1 MPMMIAYFW
10 STMKFKCLLFLGSL
24 LIFLGACRSGA
35 KIHKEPADIVEQLMK
50 KNPEEFGDILRKR
63 DSFRVQ
69 VIYTQID
76 RNQKNKPVFTNYYFN
91 VDAGKYYYPA
101 STVKLPTALLA
112 LEKLNKLQIAGLNPK
127 TSMITEVG
135 FSNESPVYNDPS
147 SEDGRPTIEQYVK
160 KIFLVSDN
168 DAFNRLYEFL
178 GQEYINE
185 KLHNKGYKGADIL
198 HRLSIFLTEEENR
211 HTNPVRFFDDSTREI
226 FSKPLQ
232 FNKHAYP
239 QREDSIG
246 SGYYSGGK
254 LISQPMNF
262 SRKNKLPLEELHAIM
277 KSVMFP
283 ASVKN
288 KQRFNL
294 TSDQYRFVWQYLSE
308 SPLESRYPEY
318 DSVNYWDAYGKFLY
332 WGSDKAKLP
341 KTIRSFSKEGDA
353 YGFLID
359 AAYLVDFE
367 KNIEFM
373 LSAVIYCNS
382 DGVLNDDKYDYDS
395 VGLPFMKNLGRLIYD
410 HELKRPR
417 TRQPDLST
425 FRLDYKN

>member
-1 MPMMIAYFW
+1 
-10 STMKFKCLLFLGSL
+10 MKFKSLLFTVSFLV
-24 LIFLGACRSGA
+24 FLGACRPGA
-35 KIHKEPADIVEQLMK
+35 KIHKEPVDIVEQLMQ
-50 KNPEEFGDILRKR
+50 KNPAEFGDILRKR
-63 DSFRVQ
+63 DSLRVQ

-127 TSMITEVG
+127 TSMITETG
-135 FSNESPVYNDPS
+135 FSNESPVYNDPT
-147 SEDGRPTIEQYVK
+147 SEDGRPSIEQYVK

-178 GQEYINE
+178 GQEYINKE
-185 KLHNKGYKGADIL
+185 LHHKGYKEADIL

-226 FSKPLQ
+226 FLKPLQ
-232 FNKHAYP
+232 FNKDAYP
-239 QREDSIG
+239 QRKDSIG
-246 SGYYSGGK
+246 SAYYSGGK
-254 LISQPMNF
+254 LINQPMNF

-294 TSDQYRFVWQYLSE
+294 TPEQYHFVWQYLSE
-308 SPLESRYPEY
+308 SPLESSYPAY

-332 WGSDKAKLP
+332 WGSDKARLP

-359 AAYLVDFE
+359 AAYIVDFE

-382 DGVLNDDKYDYDS
+382 DGILNDDKYDFDS

-417 TRQPDLST
+417 TRQADLST

>member
-1 MPMMIAYFW
+1 
-10 STMKFKCLLFLGSL
+10 
-24 LIFLGACRSGA
+24 
-35 KIHKEPADIVEQLMK
+35 
-50 KNPEEFGDILRKR
+50 
-63 DSFRVQ
+63 
-69 VIYTQID
+69 
-76 RNQKNKPVFTNYYFN
+76 
-91 VDAGKYYYPA
+91 
-101 STVKLPTALLA
+101 
-112 LEKLNKLQIAGLNPK
+112 
-127 TSMITEVG
+127 
-135 FSNESPVYNDPS
+135 
-147 SEDGRPTIEQYVK
+147 
-160 KIFLVSDN
+160 
-168 DAFNRLYEFL
+168 
-178 GQEYINE
+178 
-185 KLHNKGYKGADIL
+185 
-198 HRLSIFLTEEENR
+198 
-211 HTNPVRFFDDSTREI
+211 
-226 FSKPLQ
+226 
-232 FNKHAYP
+232 
-239 QREDSIG
+239 
-246 SGYYSGGK
+246 
-254 LISQPMNF
+254 MNF

-308 SPLESRYPEY
+308 SPLESSYPEY

>member
-1 MPMMIAYFW
+1 
-10 STMKFKCLLFLGSL
+10 
-24 LIFLGACRSGA
+24 
-35 KIHKEPADIVEQLMK
+35 MK
-50 KNPEEFGDILRKR
+50 KNPAEFGDILRKR

-135 FSNESPVYNDPS
+135 FSNESPVYNDPT

-178 GQEYINE
+178 GQEYINKE
-185 KLHNKGYKGADIL
+185 LHDKGYKGVDIL
-198 HRLSIFLTEEENR
+198 HRLSIFLKEEENR

-239 QREDSIG
+239 KREDSIG